1 MNTHSNTELDRTL
14 SAVRSALAASHISG
28 LHVEL
33 VDDCVALHGDAACYD
48 AKRQAGEA
56 AQLAAPGCCIA
67 NEIRVSHA
75 GFIDD
80 ATIERD
86 VAQAIAR
93 LGGDVLERIRIEVH
107 EGVVHLYGTARDAEE
122 RQALSS
128 AAWAAT
134 CVTRVENH
142 LMLHDSLLAD
152 TEVARAL
159 NEYVHRAM
167 NLPRG
172 VIAVDYAAGV
182 ASLSGSVASETQG
195 LAIEE
200 LVRWHD
206 QVNDVVNRL
215 RIAPAVTVRGAR
227 VRQVH

>member
-1 MNTHSNTELDRTL
+1 MKTYTKTELDRTL

-28 LHVEL
+28 LRVEL
-33 VDDCVALHGDAACYD
+33 VDECVALRGDAACYD

-56 AQLAAPGCCIA
+56 AQLAAPRCCIA

-75 GFIDD
+75 GFVDD
-80 ATIERD
+80 ATIARD
-86 VAQAIAR
+86 VALSLTR
-93 LGGDVLERIRIEVH
+93 LGGDVLERVRIDVH
-107 EGVVHLYGTARDAEE
+107 EGVVHLYGTARDAGE
-122 RQALSS
+122 RLALSS

-142 LMLHDSLLAD
+142 LMLHDGRQAD

-167 NLPRG
+167 NLPLG
-172 VIAVDYAAGV
+172 VVVVDYAAGV

-206 QVNDVVNRL
+206 QVSDVVNRL
-215 RIAPAVTVRGAR
+215 RIAPAMTLPDAR
-227 VRQVH
+227 VRQIH

>member
-1 MNTHSNTELDRTL
+1 MNAHNSSEIEGTL
-14 SAVRSALAASHISG
+14 GAVRAALAASHIGG
-28 LHVEL
+28 LRVEL
-33 VDDCVALHGDAACYD
+33 IDDCVALRGEAACYD
-48 AKRQAGEA
+48 AKRRAGEA
-56 AQLAAPGCCIA
+56 AQLVAPGCCIA

-75 GFIDD
+75 GFVDD
-80 ATIERD
+80 EAIARD
-86 VAQAIAR
+86 VAHAIAR
-93 LGGDVLERIRIEVH
+93 LSDDLLARVRVEVY
-107 EGVVHLYGTARDAEE
+107 EGVVHLYGSARHAME

-142 LMLHDSLLAD
+142 LMLHDGLPAD

-159 NEYVHRAM
+159 SDYVQRAM
-167 NLPRG
+167 NLPLG

-182 ASLSGSVASETQG
+182 ALLSGSVASETQG

-206 QVNDVVNRL
+206 QVSDVVNRL

-227 VRQVH
+227 ARQIH